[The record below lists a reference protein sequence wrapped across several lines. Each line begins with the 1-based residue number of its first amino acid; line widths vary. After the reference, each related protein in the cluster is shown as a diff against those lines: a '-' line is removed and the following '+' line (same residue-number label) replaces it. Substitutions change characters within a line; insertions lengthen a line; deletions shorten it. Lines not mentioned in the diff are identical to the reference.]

1 MAASLCCGTASAT
14 YYTAGNE
21 NENDA
26 ENGEGRSMLGRTLC
40 VAALSVTA
48 TSLTNGRSLAQAP
61 EQTFANKTVTLI
73 NGYAPG
79 SGNDII
85 GRLVARHI
93 GKHIPGQPRVVPQ
106 NMPGAGSYKAA
117 NYFYSVAPKDGTVL
131 GYIAQTAA
139 TEELLGNPAVQFKT
153 ARFNWIGRMSSYNN
167 VSIGWHT
174 SKVKSIADAQKME
187 STIGATGV
195 GSAVYIYPN
204 VMNAVLGTKF
214 KIVSGYEGT
223 AQSALAMERGEVDS
237 VTMGWFT
244 VKSTHKDWIDG
255 KKINIFVQFLM
266 ERHPDLP
273 DVPTIV
279 EFARTPEE
287 KLLFQLFANEGDI
300 GKAILTPPETPA
312 NIVAILRRAFDDMA
326 KDPEYIAD
334 ADKLQLERDSTSGEK
349 VQKLIEA
356 VAQTPRAVVEHA
368 KTLLK

>member
-1 MAASLCCGTASAT
+1 
-14 YYTAGNE
+14 
-21 NENDA
+21 
-26 ENGEGRSMLGRTLC
+26 MLRRKLR
-40 VAALSVTA
+40 VAALASA
-48 TSLTNGRSLAQAP
+48 AIALGSAAASAQTPDQA
-61 EQTFANKTVTLI
+61 FANKTITLT

-93 GKHIPGQPRVVPQ
+93 GKHIPGRPRVIAQ

-117 NYFYSVAPKDGTVL
+117 NYLYSTAPKDGTVL

-139 TEELLGNPAVQFKT
+139 TEELLGNAAVQFQT
-153 ARFNWIGRMSSYNN
+153 AKFNWIGRMSSYNN
-167 VSIGWHT
+167 VSIGWYT
-174 SKVKSIADAQKME
+174 SKVKSIADAQKTE

-204 VMNAVLGTKF
+204 VMNNVLGTKF

-223 AQSALAMERGEVDS
+223 AQSALAMERGEVDA
-237 VTMGWFT
+237 VTMGWFAI
-244 VKSTHKDWIDG
+244 KATHKDWLDG
-255 KKINIFVQFLM
+255 KKINVFVQFLA
-266 ERHPDLP
+266 ERHPNLP

-300 GKAILTPPETPA
+300 GKAILAPPGVPA
-312 NIVAILRRAFDDMA
+312 NVLTMLRRAFDAMVR
-326 KDPEYIAD
+326 DPEYVAD
-334 ADKLQLERDSTSGEK
+334 ADKLQLERDPTSGEK

-356 VAQTPRAVVEHA
+356 VAQTPPAVVEHA
-368 KTLLK
+368 KLLLK

>member
-1 MAASLCCGTASAT
+1 MV
-14 YYTAGNE
+14 
-21 NENDA
+21 
-26 ENGEGRSMLGRTLC
+26 GRKLC
-40 VAALSVTA
+40 VAALTGA
-48 TSLTNGRSLAQAP
+48 TTVLATDVGLAQTP
-61 EQTFANKTVTLI
+61 EQTFANKTITLT

-85 GRLVARHI
+85 GRLVARHL
-93 GKHIPGQPRVVPQ
+93 GKHIPGQPRVVAQ

-117 NYFYSVAPKDGTVL
+117 NYLYSVAPKDGTVV

-139 TEELLGNPAVQFKT
+139 TEELLGNSAVQFQT
-153 ARFNWIGRMSSYNN
+153 AKFNWIGRMSSYNN

-204 VMNAVLGTKF
+204 VMNNVLGTRF

-223 AQSALAMERGEVDS
+223 AQSALAMERGEVDA

-244 VKSTHKDWIDG
+244 VKSTHKDWIEG

-287 KLLFQLFANEGDI
+287 KQLFQLFANEGDI
-300 GKAILTPPETPA
+300 GKAILAPPGLPQDVVTMF
-312 NIVAILRRAFDDMA
+312 RRAFDAMA
-326 KDPEYIAD
+326 NDPEYIAD
-334 ADKLQLERDSTSGEK
+334 ADKLQLERDSTPGEK

-356 VAQTPRAVVEHA
+356 VAQTPSAVVEHA
-368 KTLLK
+368 KLLLK

>member
-1 MAASLCCGTASAT
+1 
-14 YYTAGNE
+14 
-21 NENDA
+21 
-26 ENGEGRSMLGRTLC
+26 MLRRNLR
-40 VAALSVTA
+40 VAALASA
-48 TSLTNGRSLAQAP
+48 AIALGSAAASAQTPDQA
-61 EQTFANKTVTLI
+61 FANKTITLT

-93 GKHIPGQPRVVPQ
+93 GKHIPGQPRVIAQ

-117 NYFYSVAPKDGTVL
+117 NYLYSTAPKDGTVL

-139 TEELLGNPAVQFKT
+139 TEELLGNAAVQFQT
-153 ARFNWIGRMSSYNN
+153 AKFNWIGRMSSYNN
-167 VSIGWHT
+167 VSIGWYT
-174 SKVKSIADAQKME
+174 SKVKSIADAQKTE

-204 VMNAVLGTKF
+204 VMNNVLGTKF

-223 AQSALAMERGEVDS
+223 AQSALAMERGEVDA
-237 VTMGWFT
+237 VTMGWFAI
-244 VKSTHKDWIDG
+244 KATHKDWLDG
-255 KKINIFVQFLM
+255 KKINVFVQFLA
-266 ERHPDLP
+266 ERHPNLP

-300 GKAILTPPETPA
+300 GKAILAPPGVPA
-312 NIVAILRRAFDDMA
+312 NVLTMLRRAFDAMVR
-326 KDPEYIAD
+326 DPEYVAD
-334 ADKLQLERDSTSGEK
+334 ADKLQLERDPTSGEK

-356 VAQTPRAVVEHA
+356 VAQTPPAVVEHA
-368 KTLLK
+368 KLLLK

>member
-1 MAASLCCGTASAT
+1 
-14 YYTAGNE
+14 
-21 NENDA
+21 
-26 ENGEGRSMLGRTLC
+26 MLRRKLR
-40 VAALSVTA
+40 VAALASA
-48 TSLTNGRSLAQAP
+48 AIALGSAAASAQTPDQA
-61 EQTFANKTVTLI
+61 FANKTITLT

-93 GKHIPGQPRVVPQ
+93 GKHIPGRPRVIAQ

-117 NYFYSVAPKDGTVL
+117 NYLYSTAPKDGTVL

-139 TEELLGNPAVQFKT
+139 TEELLGNPAVQFQTGK
-153 ARFNWIGRMSSYNN
+153 FNWIGRMSSYNN

-174 SKVKSIADAQKME
+174 SKVKSIADAQKTE

-204 VMNAVLGTKF
+204 VMNNVLGTKF

-223 AQSALAMERGEVDS
+223 AQSALAMERGEVDA
-237 VTMGWFT
+237 VTMGWFAI
-244 VKSTHKDWIDG
+244 KATHKDWLDG
-255 KKINIFVQFLM
+255 KKINVFVQFLA
-266 ERHPDLP
+266 ERHPDLL

-300 GKAILTPPETPA
+300 GKAILAPPGVPA
-312 NIVAILRRAFDDMA
+312 NVLTMLRRAFDAMVR
-326 KDPEYIAD
+326 DPEYVAD
-334 ADKLQLERDSTSGEK
+334 ADKLQLERDPTSGEK

-356 VAQTPRAVVEHA
+356 VAQTPPAVVEHA
-368 KTLLK
+368 KLLLK

>member
-1 MAASLCCGTASAT
+1 
-14 YYTAGNE
+14 
-21 NENDA
+21 
-26 ENGEGRSMLGRTLC
+26 MLGRKLC
-40 VAALSVTA
+40 VAALASVA
-48 TSLTNGRSLAQAP
+48 MILGAGAGLAQAP
-61 EQTFANKTVTLI
+61 EQTFAGKTVTLV

-93 GKHIPGQPRVVPQ
+93 GKHIPGQPRIVAQ

-153 ARFNWIGRMSSYNN
+153 AKFNWIGRMSSYNN

-204 VMNAVLGTKF
+204 VMNNVLGTKF

-223 AQSALAMERGEVDS
+223 AQSALAMERGEVDA

-287 KLLFQLFANEGDI
+287 KQLFQLFANEGDI
-300 GKAILTPPETPA
+300 GKAILAPPGTPA
-312 NIVAILRRAFDDMA
+312 NIVTMQRRAFDEMA

-356 VAQTPRAVVEHA
+356 VAQTPSAVVEHA
-368 KTLLK
+368 KLLLK

>member
-1 MAASLCCGTASAT
+1 LCYTAANKSENEAMTGEGMAMSRRKLCLAALLCTANVLAASGAS
-14 YYTAGNE
+14 
-21 NENDA
+21 
-26 ENGEGRSMLGRTLC
+26 
-40 VAALSVTA
+40 
-48 TSLTNGRSLAQAP
+48 AQAP
-61 EQTFANKTVTLI
+61 DLTFANKTVTLV

-93 GKHIPGQPRVVPQ
+93 GKHIPGQPRVVAQ

-153 ARFNWIGRMSSYNN
+153 AKFNWIGRMSSYNN

-174 SKVKSIADAQKME
+174 SKVRSIADAQKIE

-223 AQSALAMERGEVDS
+223 AQSALAMERGEVDA

-244 VKSTHKDWIDG
+244 VKSTHKDWVDG
-255 KKINIFVQFLM
+255 KKINIFVQFLL

-279 EFARTPEE
+279 EFARNPEE
-287 KLLFQLFANEGDI
+287 KQLFSLFANEGDI
-300 GKAILTPPETPA
+300 GKAILSPPGTPA
-312 NIVAILRRAFDDMA
+312 NIVAMQRRAFDAMA

-356 VAQTPRAVVEHA
+356 VAQTPPAVVEHA
-368 KTLLK
+368 KLLLK

>member
-1 MAASLCCGTASAT
+1 MLRRKLRVAAQASAAIALGSAAAS
-14 YYTAGNE
+14 
-21 NENDA
+21 
-26 ENGEGRSMLGRTLC
+26 
-40 VAALSVTA
+40 
-48 TSLTNGRSLAQAP
+48 AQTP
-61 EQTFANKTVTLI
+61 DQTFANKTIILT

-93 GKHIPGQPRVVPQ
+93 GKHIPGQPRVIAQ

-117 NYFYSVAPKDGTVL
+117 NYLYSTAPKDGTVL

-139 TEELLGNPAVQFKT
+139 TEELLGNAAVQFQT
-153 ARFNWIGRMSSYNN
+153 AKFNWIGRMSSYNN

-174 SKVKSIADAQKME
+174 SKVKSIADAQKTE

-204 VMNAVLGTKF
+204 VMNNVLGTKF

-223 AQSALAMERGEVDS
+223 AQSALAMERGEVDA
-237 VTMGWFT
+237 VTMGWFAI
-244 VKSTHKDWIDG
+244 KATHKDWLDG
-255 KKINIFVQFLM
+255 KKINVFVQFLA
-266 ERHPDLP
+266 ERHPDLS

-300 GKAILTPPETPA
+300 GKAILAPPGVPA
-312 NIVAILRRAFDDMA
+312 NVLTMLRRAFDAMA
-326 KDPEYIAD
+326 RDPEYVAD
-334 ADKLQLERDSTSGEK
+334 ADKLQLERDPTSGEK

-356 VAQTPRAVVEHA
+356 VAQTPPAVVEHA
-368 KTLLK
+368 KLLLK